1 MIYHNTLFFLYIIIY
16 NMQHFKYM
24 INHDV
29 WNVIYISHIIF
40 HGIWFAQRQA
50 VLRDIYCKNFWKFS
64 AAHDNRGVQLSTRYV
79 TICSLGR
86 LSAKLEVSGIF
97 ARQLDL
103 IQIQYRHN
111 TNTLSWISVRRP
123 CLELTHRD
131 SASGP
136 GQTIR
141 LERKTLEKWKRCS
154 SEKQFAPHHFLLF

>member
-40 HGIWFAQRQA
+40 HVIWFAQRQA

-79 TICSLGR
+79 TICSLGS
-86 LSAKLEVSGIF
+86 LSAKLGVSGIF

-111 TNTLSWISVRRP
+111 TNTLSWISVRQ
-123 CLELTHRD
+123 LTHRD
-131 SASGP
+131 WASAV
-136 GQTIR
+136 GQ
-141 LERKTLEKWKRCS
+141 
-154 SEKQFAPHHFLLF
+154 

>member
-1 MIYHNTLFFLYIIIY
+1 MMYEMSY
-16 NMQHFKYM
+16 
-24 INHDV
+24 
-29 WNVIYISHIIF
+29 IF

-86 LSAKLEVSGIF
+86 ISAKLGVSGIF

-111 TNTLSWISVRRP
+111 TNTLSWISVRQSRREVDP
-123 CLELTHRD
+123 PRLGQC
-131 SASGP
+131 SGS
-136 GQTIR
+136 GRTQHHMKKLFETWNR
-141 LERKTLEKWKRCS
+141 R
-154 SEKQFAPHHFLLF
+154 SEKQFASHQYFTGPCTTWVFLPR